1 MSSATGRSPSM
12 ATERDHDDL
21 LLSLARRSIEEG
33 LGRRAAPEP
42 PAPLEDWTGP
52 LLEPAASFVTLKRLG
67 QLRGCRGLLEAARPL
82 YEDVWRNAWSSA
94 YEDPRFLPLAAS
106 ELADLDIAISVL
118 SALEPVAARSEPELL
133 GQLEPGRH
141 GLVLALGP
149 RRATFLPAVWS
160 SLREPEQFLGEL
172 KAKAGLP
179 RDFWSPQMQ
188 AWRYTARSI
197 GE

>member
-1 MSSATGRSPSM
+1 M
-12 ATERDHDDL
+12 ATETAHDDL

-33 LGRRAAPEP
+33 LGRQAAAAPP
-42 PAPLEDWTGP
+42 VPAGDWTSA

-67 QLRGCRGLLEAARPL
+67 LLRGCRGLLEPVRPL
-82 YEDVWRNAWSSA
+82 FEDVWLNAWSSA
-94 YEDPRFLPLAAS
+94 YEDPRFPPLAAS
-106 ELADLDIAISVL
+106 ELDDLDIAISVL
-118 SALEPVAARSEPELL
+118 SALEPVPAGSEQELL
-133 GQLEPGRH
+133 RQLEPGRH

-160 SLREPEQFLGEL
+160 SLPDPGRFLGEL

-179 RDFWSPQMQ
+179 RDFWSPQME
-188 AWRYTARSI
+188 AWRYTTRSI

>member
-1 MSSATGRSPSM
+1 M
-12 ATERDHDDL
+12 ATENGHDDL

-33 LGRRAAPEP
+33 LGQREAPP
-42 PAPLEDWTGP
+42 PPVPAEGWTGT
-52 LLEPAASFVTLKRLG
+52 LLEPAASFVTLRRLG
-67 QLRGCRGLLEAARPL
+67 LLRGCRGLLEPARPL
-82 YEDVWRNAWSSA
+82 FEDVWLNAWSSA
-94 YEDPRFLPLAAS
+94 YEDPRFPPLAAS
-106 ELADLDIAISVL
+106 ELDDLDIAISVL
-118 SALEPVAARSEPELL
+118 SALEPVAARSEQELL

-160 SLREPEQFLGEL
+160 SLPDPGRFLGEL

-179 RDFWSPQMQ
+179 RDFWSPAME
-188 AWRYTARSI
+188 AWRYTTRSI